1 MSFPQNTPAPPVS
14 PTRLLGKRAG
24 ALPAFAV
31 QGAFSL
37 VELLMVV
44 SVMIVAMAFAIPA
57 FTAIKSGGDVTK
69 AVYDISGALDEART
83 YSLANN
89 TYTWVGFY
97 EENESQPNNPATA
110 GTGHIVISI
119 VASEDGTSYN
129 ANSPA
134 AFGASGN
141 TVSLVAVNKL
151 IKIDNMHMAV
161 ANTGVASTN
170 TPYRPPVQTAYQI
183 GSTGFQ
189 SVVTSSGTET
199 NPVTFTYPLT
209 AGSAQAQYTF
219 TSIIEFNPQGEASKI
234 VDGVTNGPQNW
245 MEIAIQPTHGN
256 TIDPKYA
263 GTTEA
268 DGAILIEGITG
279 RVEIFRQ

>member
-1 MSFPQNTPAPPVS
+1 M
-14 PTRLLGKRAG
+14 
-24 ALPAFAV
+24 
-31 QGAFSL
+31 
-37 VELLMVV
+37 VELLMVI

-57 FTAIKSGGDVTK
+57 FTAIKGSGDVTK

-97 EENESQPNNPATA
+97 EENESQQTNPATP

-119 VASEDGTSYN
+119 VASKDGTSYDASN
-129 ANSPA
+129 PV

-151 IKIDNMHMAV
+151 IKIDNMHIAA
-161 ANTGVASTN
+161 ANTGVAGTN
-170 TPYRPPVQTAYQI
+170 TPNRPPVQTAYQV
-183 GSTGFQ
+183 GATGPGGFQ
-189 SVVTSSGTET
+189 YVVTSSGAVQ
-199 NPVTFTYPLT
+199 NPVTSTYPLT
-209 AGSAQAQYTF
+209 AGNGQAQYTF

-256 TIDPKYA
+256 TVDPKYA
-263 GTTEA
+263 GKNIA
-268 DGAILIEGITG
+268 DGAVLIEGITG
-279 RVEIFRQ
+279 RAEIFRQ